1 VGLLPL
7 RLDGLLHIR
16 LEMQQVI
23 VPIILNLTWPRKL
36 SRVISVGR
44 DHWLGVEI
52 IAID

>member
-7 RLDGLLHIR
+7 WLDGLLHIR

-23 VPIILNLTWPRKL
+23 IPIILNLARLRKL
-36 SRVISVGR
+36 SSVISVGR
-44 DHWLGVEI
+44 DHWVGVEI